1 MKKYNR
7 PNIETFVI
15 SSIDVIATSENP
27 ALNNIAANL
36 AIENARTQAYDFNEL
51 FGE

>member
-1 MKKYNR
+1 MKKYNK

-15 SSIDVIATSENP
+15 SSIDVIATSESA
-27 ALNNIAANL
+27 ALNNIAQNL
-36 AIENARTQAYDFNEL
+36 AVENARTQAYDFNDL